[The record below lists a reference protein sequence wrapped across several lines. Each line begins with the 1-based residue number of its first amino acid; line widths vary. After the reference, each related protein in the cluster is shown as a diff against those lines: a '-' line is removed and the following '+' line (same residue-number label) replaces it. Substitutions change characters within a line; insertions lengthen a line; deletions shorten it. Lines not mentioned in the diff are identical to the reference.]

1 MQIIRFFYIIS
12 IIISILIYFKLKSF
26 ELDTKLSTLKTIILI
41 PFFNVIIL
49 LMYLYRYKE
58 LE

>member
-1 MQIIRFFYIIS
+1 MQIIKFFYIIS

-49 LMYLYRYKE
+49 LMYLYRYKD

>member
-12 IIISILIYFKLKSF
+12 IIISILIYFKLKCF

-49 LMYLYRYKE
+49 LMYLYRYKD

>member
-49 LMYLYRYKE
+49 LMYLYRYKYF
-58 LE
+58 